1 MQEGRRSCCRRAR
14 RFRAGV
20 ARRGP
25 GSVEAWPKVTTPGG
39 IVKRHGYLGKMLLLQ
54 DTVITVAGWVGP
66 TIAISLVIIAG
77 SFAVI
82 ALVIAAT
89 AKAAAGQIENLGR
102 AVENLRKDLAPAL
115 DSVHHLGDE
124 ARQLAARLG
133 NEAEDVVEASRAL
146 RVKVKD
152 RLIDL
157 EAVYDVLESEIEE
170 TALDV
175 ATTLRS
181 FRTRASWYRWVRR
194 LLGAG
199 KHR

>member
-1 MQEGRRSCCRRAR
+1 
-14 RFRAGV
+14 
-20 ARRGP
+20 
-25 GSVEAWPKVTTPGG
+25 VEAWPKVTTAGG
-39 IVKRHGYLGKMLLLQ
+39 IVKRHGYLGEMLLLQ
-54 DTVITVAGWVGP
+54 DTVIRVAGWVGP
-66 TIAISLVIIAG
+66 TVAISLVIIAG

-82 ALVIAAT
+82 ALVAAAA
-89 AKAAAGQIENLGR
+89 AKAAAGQIESLGR

-115 DSVHHLGDE
+115 DSVHHLGNE
-124 ARQLAARLG
+124 ARQLAAKLG

>member
-1 MQEGRRSCCRRAR
+1 M
-14 RFRAGV
+14 
-20 ARRGP
+20 
-25 GSVEAWPKVTTPGG
+25 
-39 IVKRHGYLGKMLLLQ
+39 LLQ
-54 DTVITVAGWVGP
+54 DTVIAVAGWVGP
-66 TIAISLVIIAG
+66 TVAISLVIIAG

-82 ALVIAAT
+82 ALVV
-89 AKAAAGQIENLGR
+89 AAAAKRAASQIENLGH

-115 DSVHHLGDE
+115 DSVRLLGAE
-124 ARQLAARLG
+124 ARQLAAKVG
-133 NEAEDVVEASRAL
+133 SEAEDVVEASRQL
-146 RVKVKD
+146 RLKVKD
-152 RLIDL
+152 RLINL

-181 FRTRASWYRWVRR
+181 FRTRAGWYRWVRR

>member
-1 MQEGRRSCCRRAR
+1 M
-14 RFRAGV
+14 
-20 ARRGP
+20 
-25 GSVEAWPKVTTPGG
+25 EAWPKVTTPGG

-54 DTVITVAGWVGP
+54 DTVIKVAGWVGP
-66 TIAISLVIIAG
+66 TVAISLVIIAG

-82 ALVIAAT
+82 ALVVAAA
-89 AKAAAGQIENLGR
+89 AKAAAGQIEKLGQ
-102 AVENLRKDLAPAL
+102 AVEDLRKDLAPAL
-115 DSVHHLGDE
+115 ASVHMLGDE
-124 ARQLAARLG
+124 ARQLAAKVG
-133 NEAEDVVEASRAL
+133 SEAEDVVEASRQL
-146 RVKVKD
+146 RLKVRD

-181 FRTRASWYRWVRR
+181 FRTRAGWYRWVRR

-199 KHR
+199 KRR

>member
-1 MQEGRRSCCRRAR
+1 
-14 RFRAGV
+14 
-20 ARRGP
+20 
-25 GSVEAWPKVTTPGG
+25 VEAWPKVTTAGG
-39 IVKRHGYLGKMLLLQ
+39 IVKRHGYLGTMLLLQ
-54 DTVITVAGWVGP
+54 DTVIRVAGWVGP
-66 TIAISLVIIAG
+66 TVAIALVIIAG

-82 ALVIAAT
+82 ATVVF
-89 AKAAAGQIENLGR
+89 AAAKSAADQIARIGR
-102 AVENLRKDLAPAL
+102 SVDDLRKDLAPAL

-124 ARQLAARLG
+124 ARQLAARVG
-133 NEAEDVVEASRAL
+133 DEAEDVVEASRAL
-146 RVKVKD
+146 RLKVKD

-170 TALDV
+170 TALDI